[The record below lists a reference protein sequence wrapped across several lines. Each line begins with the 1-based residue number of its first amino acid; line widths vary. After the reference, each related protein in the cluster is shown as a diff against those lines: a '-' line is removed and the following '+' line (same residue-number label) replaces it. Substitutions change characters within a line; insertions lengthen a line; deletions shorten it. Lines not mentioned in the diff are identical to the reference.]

1 MNKITKIGK
10 VTILYDNDNKIV
22 KKDID
27 NIKLK
32 ELFNYLDS
40 RGFFYHQKLID
51 DNTFEYIDDLDYP
64 KEQKYNDMI
73 VLLAKM
79 HKSTSFYKEIDII
92 KINDLYNKL
101 KNNLY
106 YFKNKYNLLVSK
118 FEEEEV
124 TIPSHLLFLENYSKL
139 ISQINFC
146 LDNLEKWYLKI
157 KERKEYR
164 ICIIHNNMSL
174 EHYLKNK
181 KEYLISFD
189 NYRKDSPIIDIYKLY
204 IKDYD
209 KVDFKYNLKLY
220 FENIDLDDYE
230 KELLFLLIC
239 MPRDISFLGND
250 INSFNNLEKYLDYV
264 YRAEELVRPYYSV
277 N

>member
-10 VTILYDNDNKIV
+10 VTILENNDNKIV
-22 KKDID
+22 KKDVD
-27 NIKLK
+27 NKKIK

-40 RGFFYHQKLID
+40 RDFYYHQKLIGE
-51 DNTFEYIDDLDYP
+51 NTFEYIDDLDYP
-64 KEQKYNDMI
+64 MEQKYNDMI

-79 HKSTSFYKEIDII
+79 HKSTSFYKEVDITR
-92 KINDLYNKL
+92 INDLYNKL

-106 YFKNKYNLLVSK
+106 YYRNKYNVLVSR
-118 FEEEEV
+118 FEEEEL

-146 LDNLEKWYLKI
+146 LDNLEKWYSKV
-157 KERKEYR
+157 KERKDYR

-174 EHYLKNK
+174 DHYLKNK

-189 NYRKDSPIIDIYKLY
+189 NYRKDTPIIDIYKLY
-204 IKDYD
+204 LNDYD
-209 KVDFKYNLKLY
+209 KVDFKYNLKIY

-239 MPRDISFLGND
+239 MPRDISFEDND
-250 INSFNNLEKYLDYV
+250 INSFNNLEKYIDFV
-264 YRAEELVRPYYSV
+264 YRSEDLVRPYYSI